1 MRKISH
7 CMRRFAHIFAS
18 RSYLMRIL
26 RIKTWP
32 KIEKNQVFECDLPK
46 RNSHANAA
54 TKAPYKNTQNKNTNE
69 AHHET
74 AVD

>member
-1 MRKISH
+1 
-7 CMRRFAHIFAS
+7 
-18 RSYLMRIL
+18 MRIL